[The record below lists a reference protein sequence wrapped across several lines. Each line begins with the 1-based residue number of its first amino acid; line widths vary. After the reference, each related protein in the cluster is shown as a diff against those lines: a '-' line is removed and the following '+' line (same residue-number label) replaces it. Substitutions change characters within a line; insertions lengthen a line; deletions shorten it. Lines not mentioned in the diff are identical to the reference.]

1 MAWARGSLVKIALI
15 HYSYAPVIGGVEIV
29 MAEHARLFADHGHEV
44 TIICDHGKSED
55 RRIRLELLPDAED
68 AAELARALEPR
79 LANKDVIMI
88 HNVAT
93 MPFHLGLTEAL
104 WNLANKLTSVR
115 FIAWI
120 HDLVACNPDYNL
132 PSLGEWPW
140 SALARA
146 HERYRYV
153 AVSALRRSQF
163 VELTKA
169 PCTVIPNGVDPERML
184 CLTKTV
190 ADLAREYDLNG
201 REIVLIH
208 PTRLLKRKNVELG
221 LHVTAALKSAG
232 RRCAYI
238 VTGAPDAQNPASRA
252 YAEQLLHLR
261 SRLDLVDDALFLHE
275 ETRIADADLASLYM
289 LSDALFFPSR
299 QEGFGLPLLESVL
312 HRLPVFC
319 SDIAPLDSLLT
330 RGVTVFPLDAEPTQ
344 IAMLV
349 AARLGTNEA
358 WQARN
363 EVRRT
368 YAWPAVYR
376 NFLAPLLA
384 ETDTPNKP

>member
-1 MAWARGSLVKIALI
+1 MGWARGSEVKIALI
-15 HYSYAPVIGGVEIV
+15 HYSYTPVIGGVEIV
-29 MAEHARLFADHGHEV
+29 MAEHARLMADRGHQV
-44 TIICDHGKSED
+44 TVICGKGRSED
-55 RRIRLELLPDAED
+55 QRVVVEALPDARE
-68 AAELARALEPR
+68 AEEMARALEPR
-79 LANKDVIMI
+79 LANKDVVII

-104 WNLANKLTSVR
+104 WNLALKLTSVR

-132 PSLGEWPW
+132 PSLETWPW
-140 SALARA
+140 TTLARA

-153 AVSALRRSQF
+153 AVSDLRRSQF
-163 VELTKA
+163 VKLTNA
-169 PCTVIPNGVDPERML
+169 RCTVIPNGIDPERLL
-184 CLTKTV
+184 CLTKPI
-190 ADLAREYDLNG
+190 ADLSREYALNE

-221 LHVTAALKSAG
+221 LHVTAALKAAG
-232 RRCAYI
+232 RTCAYI

-252 YAEQLLHLR
+252 YAEQLQLLR
-261 SRLDLVDDALFLHE
+261 QRLDLEEDAVFLHE
-275 ETRIADADLASLYM
+275 EMPISDPDLPSLYM
-289 LSDALFFPSR
+289 IADALFFPSR
-299 QEGFGLPLLESVL
+299 QEGFGLPLLECVL

-319 SDIAPLDSLLT
+319 SAIEPLNSLLS
-330 RGVTVFPLDAEPTQ
+330 RGVTSFPLDADPVQ

-358 WQARN
+358 WKARH

-368 YAWPAVYR
+368 YGWPAIYR

-384 ETDTPNKP
+384 ESDTPNTP